1 MILTYKDIHNFDISY
16 LKKLKYS
23 KSFTF
28 IPIHI
33 QQNKQICLLQT
44 PTLYIPY
51 GIQKLQNN
59 KEILDISFMNISN
72 DQTSSLFLQFMEKI
86 ILEVT
91 QKFNIYSVQS
101 FLKDT
106 PFNKCM
112 RLKIDKPVYFNHHK
126 QRISSIES
134 HTYGSFLIQLHGLWI
149 NNNKIWFQWYL
160 LQGKIERPSFLK
172 EYAFIEDKEDKED
185 KEEKE
190 DKYEKMKSM
199 GVPLGAIEIQKNLD
213 NNLNNNLNKNLT
225 PPPPPPLPNF
235 KRSLPISKIKASD
248 LQSVVLKKSKKIER
262 KKIYSK
268 TGFEPPSIEE
278 LQTTLSKL
286 KKIL

>member
-1 MILTYKDIHNFDISY
+1 MILTYKDIHNYDISY

-33 QQNKQICLLQT
+33 QKNKQICLLQT

-134 HTYGSFLIQLHGLWI
+134 HSYGSFLIQLHGLWI

-160 LQGKIERPSFLK
+160 VQCKLIQPYHNINYLFNDNDNDNDNNNNNKIT
-172 EYAFIEDKEDKED
+172 
-185 KEEKE
+185 
-190 DKYEKMKSM
+190 DKYSKMIKM
-199 GVPLGAIEIQKNLD
+199 GVPKAAVEKQKILD
-213 NNLNNNLNKNLT
+213 GKI
-225 PPPPPPLPNF
+225 PPPPPPPGILSSS
-235 KRSLPISKIKASD
+235 KPIPKINASD
-248 LQSVVLKKSKKIER
+248 LKNVILKKGKPILKK
-262 KKIYSK
+262 KNKSN
-268 TGFEPPSIEE
+268 TFEPPSLEE
-278 LQTTLSKL
+278 LQITLAKL
-286 KKIL
+286 KKIQ